1 MDKKDINIGIF
12 GLGTVGCGVV
22 KILQDNADVIK
33 KRLGFGINIKK
44 VFSHTSKC
52 KNLLSNYVYAKN
64 YKELFD
70 DDIDIVLELIGG
82 SDVAY
87 KFVLEAIERKKHIVS
102 ANKALLAN
110 YGFDIFSKAAKNGV
124 KIGFEASVAGGVP
137 IIKVITRDLMANNIK
152 SIKAIVNGTCNY
164 ILSQMFE
171 THESFENILNK
182 AIKEGYAE
190 RDPSFD
196 IDGIDSAQKMAI
208 LAAISFNA
216 KVEEKN
222 VYVEGIRDID
232 FIDID
237 FARQLGYRVKLLGI
251 ASMSDNKLL
260 VRVAPYFIESDNV
273 LAKVDGVYNAISVIS
288 DMTGQMTYVGKG
300 AGSLPTA
307 SSVVADIIDIA
318 NDIQSGQV
326 KSALQARIFDNVEF
340 VDVDNLESHYYIRFS
355 VVDNVG
361 VLGNIALVL
370 SKYNISIKS
379 VVQIGKGL
387 DVVPLLVLTHK
398 AKEANIKKA
407 IKEIEKD
414 HQKIIKNGTVVIRVL
429 D

>member
-1 MDKKDINIGIF
+1 MDKDINIGIF

-22 KILQDNADVIK
+22 KILQDNADLIR

-44 VFSHTSKC
+44 VFSRTSKC
-52 KNLLSNYVYAKN
+52 KNLITNYIYAKD

-82 SDVAY
+82 IDVAR
-87 KFVLEAIERKKHIVS
+87 KFVCQAIDNKKNIVS
-102 ANKALLAN
+102 ANKALFAN
-110 YGFDIFSKAAKNGV
+110 HGFEIFSKAAQNGV

-171 THESFENILNK
+171 THESFETILNK

-208 LAAISFNA
+208 LASISFNA
-216 KVEEKN
+216 KVEEKD
-222 VYVEGIRDID
+222 VHVEGIRDID

-237 FARQLGYRVKLLGI
+237 FAQKLGYRVKLLGI
-251 ASMSDNKLL
+251 ANSKDNKLL
-260 VRVAPYFIESDNV
+260 VRVAPYFIEQDNI

-288 DMTGQMTYVGKG
+288 DMTGQTTYVGKG

-318 NDIQSGQV
+318 KDIESGTV
-326 KSALQARIFDNVEF
+326 KDTFSARVFEKMEF
-340 VDVDNLESHYYIRFS
+340 VDIDSLESHFYIRFS
-355 VVDNVG
+355 VVDSVG
-361 VLGNIALVL
+361 VLSRIANVL

-398 AKEANIKKA
+398 AKESNVKKA
-407 IKEIEKD
+407 IREIEKN
-414 HQKIIKNGTVVIRVL
+414 HQTIIKNGTVLIRVL

>member
-1 MDKKDINIGIF
+1 MDKKDISIGIF

-22 KILQDNADVIK
+22 KILQDNADIIE
-33 KRLGFGINIKK
+33 KRLGFRINVKK
-44 VFSHTSKC
+44 VFSHSSKC
-52 KNLLSNYVYAKN
+52 KNLIANYTLAKD
-64 YKELFD
+64 YKELFEE
-70 DDIDIVLELIGG
+70 DIVLELIGG
-82 SDVAY
+82 TDVAY
-87 KFVLEAIERKKHIVS
+87 KFVLEAIEYKKHVVT

-110 YGFDIFSKAAKNGV
+110 RFSEIFSKAAQNGV

-137 IIKVITRDLMANNIK
+137 IIKIITRDLMANNIK

-164 ILSQMFE
+164 ILSQIFE
-171 THESFENILNK
+171 TRESFDTILHK
-182 AIKEGYAE
+182 AIQEGYAE

-216 KVEEKN
+216 KVEEKD
-222 VYVEGIRDID
+222 VYVEGIRNID

-251 ASMSDNKLL
+251 AKMIEGKLL
-260 VRVAPYFIESDNV
+260 VRVAPYFIESENI
-273 LAKVDGVYNAISVIS
+273 LAKVDGVYNAISVTS
-288 DMTGQMTYVGKG
+288 DMTGSTTYVGKG

-318 NDIQSGQV
+318 NDIKTGQINTTLYSRV
-326 KSALQARIFDNVEF
+326 FDKIEF
-340 VDVDNLESHYYIRFS
+340 VDVDNLESHYYVRFS
-355 VVDNVG
+355 VVDSVG
-361 VLGNIALVL
+361 VLHRIALVL

-398 AKEANIKKA
+398 AKESNIKKA

-414 HQKIIKNGTVVIRVL
+414 HKSIIKNSTVLIRVM

>member
-1 MDKKDINIGIF
+1 MDKDINVGIF

-22 KILQDNADVIK
+22 RILQENADVIK

-44 VFSHTSKC
+44 VFSRTTKC
-52 KNLLSNYVYAKN
+52 KNLLTNYIFAKD
-64 YKELFD
+64 YKELFCEN
-70 DDIDIVLELIGG
+70 IDIVLELIGG
-82 SDVAY
+82 IDVARR
-87 KFVLEAIERKKHIVS
+87 FVLEAISHKKHIVT

-110 YGFDIFSKAAKNGV
+110 YASEIFSKAAQNGV
-124 KIGFEASVAGGVP
+124 RVGFEASVAGGVP

-171 THESFENILNK
+171 THESFETILNK

-216 KVEEKN
+216 KVEEKD
-222 VYVEGIRDID
+222 VYVEGIKDID

-237 FARQLGYRVKLLGI
+237 FARQLGYRIKLLGI
-251 ASMSDNKLL
+251 ANRSNDKLL
-260 VRVAPYFIESDNV
+260 VRVAPYFVETDNV

-288 DMTGQMTYVGKG
+288 DMTGQTTYVGKG

-318 NDIQSGQV
+318 KNLDSNKSQDMFAYNVFEKVAFEDINS
-326 KSALQARIFDNVEF
+326 
-340 VDVDNLESHYYIRFS
+340 LESNFYIRFS
-355 VVDNVG
+355 VIDSVG
-361 VLGNIALVL
+361 VLANIAHVL
-370 SKYNISIKS
+370 SKYDISIKS

-387 DVVPLLVLTHK
+387 DIVPLLVLTHK
-398 AKEANIKKA
+398 AKELNVKKA
-407 IKEIEKD
+407 IKEIEQSHKS
-414 HQKIIKNGTVVIRVL
+414 IIKNSTVIIRVL

>member
-1 MDKKDINIGIF
+1 MAKDINVGIF

-22 KILQDNADVIK
+22 KILQDNAEVIK
-33 KRLGFGINIKK
+33 KRLGFGINIQK
-44 VFSHTSKC
+44 VFSRTTKC
-52 KNLLSNYVYAKN
+52 KNLLTALNFAKD

-70 DDIDIVLELIGG
+70 EDIDIVLELIGG
-82 SDVAY
+82 MDVARR
-87 KFVLEAIERKKHIVS
+87 FVVEALEHKKHIVT

-110 YGFDIFSKAAKNGV
+110 YGIEIFSKAAQNGV
-124 KIGFEASVAGGVP
+124 KVGFEASVAGGVP

-171 THESFENILNK
+171 THESFETILNK

-216 KVEEKN
+216 KVEEKD

-237 FARQLGYRVKLLGI
+237 FARQLGYRIKLLGI
-251 ASMSDNKLL
+251 ASMKNDRLL
-260 VRVAPYFIESDNV
+260 VRVAPYFVEEGNV

-288 DMTGQMTYVGKG
+288 DMTGQTTYVGKG

-318 NDIQSGQV
+318 KNFELYKAQDTLSKGVFEKI
-326 KSALQARIFDNVEF
+326 EF
-340 VDVDNLESHYYIRFS
+340 VDVDSLESHFYIRFS
-355 VVDNVG
+355 VIDSVG
-361 VLGNIALVL
+361 VLANIAYVL
-370 SKYNISIKS
+370 SKYDISIKS
-379 VVQIGKGL
+379 VVQMGKGF

-398 AKEANIKKA
+398 AKESNIKKA
-407 IKEIEKD
+407 IKEIEQD
-414 HQKIIKNGTVVIRVL
+414 HKSIIKNGTVLIRVL

>member
-1 MDKKDINIGIF
+1 MGKDISVGIF
-12 GLGTVGCGVV
+12 GLGTVGCGVI
-22 KILQDNADVIK
+22 KILQDNADIIE
-33 KRLGFGINIKK
+33 KRLGFKINVKK
-44 VFSHTSKC
+44 VFSHSSKC
-52 KNLLSNYVYAKN
+52 KNLITNYTLAKD
-64 YKELFD
+64 YKELFEE
-70 DDIDIVLELIGG
+70 DIVLELIGG
-82 SDVAY
+82 TDVAY
-87 KFVLEAIERKKHIVS
+87 KFVLEAIEHKKHVVT
-102 ANKALLAN
+102 ANKALLATH
-110 YGFDIFSKAAKNGV
+110 FSEIFTKAAQNGV

-137 IIKVITRDLMANNIK
+137 IIKIITRDLMANNIK

-164 ILSQMFE
+164 ILSQIFE
-171 THESFENILNK
+171 TNESFDTILNK
-182 AIKEGYAE
+182 AIQEGYAE

-216 KVEEKN
+216 KVEEKD

-251 ASMSDNKLL
+251 AKMIEGKLL
-260 VRVAPYFIESDNV
+260 VRVAPYFIESENI

-288 DMTGQMTYVGKG
+288 DMTGPTTYVGKG

-318 NDIQSGQV
+318 NDIKTGQINTTLYSRV
-326 KSALQARIFDNVEF
+326 FDKIEF
-340 VDVDNLESHYYIRFS
+340 VDVDNLESHYYVRFS
-355 VVDNVG
+355 VVDSVG
-361 VLGNIALVL
+361 VLHRIALVL

-398 AKEANIKKA
+398 AKESNIKKA

-414 HQKIIKNGTVVIRVL
+414 HKSIIKNSTVLIRVM